1 MMMDFEQNEGGME
14 RAEPQYPE
22 SGRDFS
28 AGQPPGTRSSKGSA
42 WKVLLGILLAFSILA
57 NIVLFFLLIGVITFF
72 GVGHRTLFAEEILR
86 EGPRTNKIAV
96 VNIQGLIDG
105 GQAQEFV
112 EQLKMAK
119 RDRRVKAV
127 IVRVNSPG
135 GTIAGSDQIY
145 NEIRKFRE
153 EQDKPIVAFMQGIAA
168 SGGYYTSVACD
179 RIVAEPTTITG
190 SIGVMFGHF
199 VLQQLLE
206 EKLGIKPVIITAG
219 QKKGWPSMFQD
230 FTNEQ
235 REYVQDKLITPAYER
250 FVQVVADG
258 RSPLS
263 LPDVRDLADGGIYGA
278 QEALEKKLID
288 RTGYLDDAIEE
299 VKSLANIKKA
309 QVVEYRRPF
318 SLARLLSYGSRGR
331 FNIDTS
337 TLYELSVPQVLY
349 LWRLN

>member
-1 MMMDFEQNEGGME
+1 MDFEQNEGRME
-14 RAEPQYPE
+14 PAEPQHPE
-22 SGRDFS
+22 PGHGFS
-28 AGQPPGTRSSKGSA
+28 AGQPPGTRSTKGSG

-57 NIVLFFLLIGVITFF
+57 NMVLFFLLIGVVALF
-72 GVGHRTLFAEEILR
+72 GAGHRTLFAEEVVR
-86 EGPRTNKIAV
+86 EGPRTSKIAV

-105 GQAQEFV
+105 GQAREFLA
-112 EQLKMAK
+112 QLKMAK

-127 IVRVNSPG
+127 IVRVSSPG

-145 NEIRKFRE
+145 NEILKFRE
-153 EQDKPIVAFMQGIAA
+153 EEGKPIVAFMQGIAA

-206 EKLGIKPVIITAG
+206 DKLGIKPVIITAG
-219 QKKGWPSMFQD
+219 QKKGWPSMFQA
-230 FTNEQ
+230 FTDEQ

-263 LPDVRDLADGGIYGA
+263 LPDVRNLADGGIYGA
-278 QEALEKKLID
+278 EEAVEKKLID
-288 RTGYLDDAIEE
+288 RTGYFDDAIEE
-299 VKSLANIKKA
+299 VKSLADIKKA

-318 SLARLLSYGSRGR
+318 SLAKLLSYRSRSR
-331 FNIDTS
+331 FSIDTS

-349 LWRLN
+349 LWSLN